1 MTTAVLQ
8 DVPDVQEVQSKKGTV
23 FSWPAVR
30 SIQWFI
36 PHVLFVVLLWL
47 IFTPGAD
54 DSTPKGAF
62 LAVLAIS
69 EAALLFR
76 RNSRSLS
83 DIMAILYLLF
93 IVWEIGT
100 TKVEDVNLILYPSPA
115 KVFAI
120 FASDWQKIL
129 DGIRSSMYLLGVGF
143 SSALILGVLLGIVTG
158 SAARLRDSLLPLAK
172 VISPIP
178 PIIYTPY
185 AVAVLPTFEI
195 ASIFVIFSSIFW
207 QIYIQVALSVSNI
220 DQKLLD
226 SAKTMNLS
234 ATAMFIHVL
243 WPYCLPNI
251 MKTLPLS
258 VANAFMVLTAAEMIG
273 ATSGLGYFVRY
284 YADFADYTRVIA
296 GIFLIGIVVSA
307 LNYGIAELER
317 KVVRWH

>member
-1 MTTAVLQ
+1 MMTATLQ
-8 DVPDVQEVQSKKGTV
+8 EKKRIE
-23 FSWPAVR
+23 FSWPAIR
-30 SIQWFI
+30 TMQWFV
-36 PHVLFVVLLWL
+36 PHVLFAVLLAL

-54 DSTPKGAF
+54 DATPKGPF
-62 LAVLAIS
+62 LAVLAIG
-69 EAALLFR
+69 EAALLLR
-76 RNSRSLS
+76 RDSRPLS
-83 DIMAILYLLF
+83 DVMTILFLLF
-93 IVWEIGT
+93 IVWEFGT
-100 TKVEDVNLILYPSPA
+100 TKADDVNLILYPSPA
-115 KVFAI
+115 KVFDV
-120 FASDWQKIL
+120 FATDWQKIL

-143 SSALILGVLLGIVTG
+143 TTALTLGVLLGIVTG

-220 DQKLLD
+220 DRKLLD

-234 ATAMFIHVL
+234 ATAMFFHVL

-307 LNYGIAELER
+307 LNYGISALEH

>member
-1 MTTAVLQ
+1 MMTATLQ
-8 DVPDVQEVQSKKGTV
+8 EKKRIE
-23 FSWPAVR
+23 FSWPAIR
-30 SIQWFI
+30 TMQWFV
-36 PHVLFVVLLWL
+36 PHVLFAVLLAL

-54 DSTPKGAF
+54 DATPKGPF
-62 LAVLAIS
+62 LAVLAIG
-69 EAALLFR
+69 EAALLLR
-76 RNSRSLS
+76 RDSRPLS
-83 DIMAILYLLF
+83 DVMTILFLLF
-93 IVWEIGT
+93 IVWEFGT
-100 TKVEDVNLILYPSPA
+100 TKADDVNLILYPSPA
-115 KVFAI
+115 KVFDV
-120 FASDWQKIL
+120 FATDWQKIL

-143 SSALILGVLLGIVTG
+143 TAALTLGVLLGIVTG

-207 QIYIQVALSVSNI
+207 QIYIQTALSVSSI

-234 ATAMFIHVL
+234 AAAMFFHVL

>member
-1 MTTAVLQ
+1 MMTATLQ
-8 DVPDVQEVQSKKGTV
+8 EKKRIE
-23 FSWPAVR
+23 FSWPAIR
-30 SIQWFI
+30 TMQWVV
-36 PHVLFVVLLWL
+36 PHVLFAVLLAL

-54 DSTPKGAF
+54 DATPKGPF
-62 LAVLAIS
+62 LAVLAIG
-69 EAALLFR
+69 EAALLLR
-76 RNSRSLS
+76 RDSRPLS
-83 DIMAILYLLF
+83 DVMTILFLLF
-93 IVWEIGT
+93 IVWEFGT
-100 TKVEDVNLILYPSPA
+100 TKADDVNLILYPSPA
-115 KVFAI
+115 KVFDV
-120 FASDWQKIL
+120 FATDWQKIL

-143 SSALILGVLLGIVTG
+143 PAALTLGVLLGIVTG

-207 QIYIQVALSVSNI
+207 QIYIQTALSVSSI

-234 ATAMFIHVL
+234 AAAMFFHVL

>member
-1 MTTAVLQ
+1 MTTAAIAAKRGLA
-8 DVPDVQEVQSKKGTV
+8 
-23 FSWPAVR
+23 FSWKVTGGMKAMR
-30 SIQWFI
+30 AMQWVL
-36 PHVLFVVLLWL
+36 PHILFAVLLAL
-47 IFTPGAD
+47 VFTPGAD
-54 DSTPKGAF
+54 DASPTGPF
-62 LAVLAIS
+62 LAVLAVS
-69 EAALLFR
+69 EAALLLQR
-76 RNSRSLS
+76 RSRALNDVMS
-83 DIMAILYLLF
+83 ILYLLF

-100 TKVEDVNLILYPSPA
+100 TKADDVNLLLYPSPA

-129 DGIRSSMYLLGVGF
+129 EGIRSSMYLLGVGF
-143 SSALILGVLLGIVTG
+143 TAALVLGVLLGIVTG
-158 SAARLRDSLLPLAK
+158 GVARLRDSLLPLAK

-207 QIYIQVALSVSNI
+207 QIYIQVALSVANI
-220 DQKLLD
+220 DRKLLD
-226 SAKTMNLS
+226 SARTMNLS
-234 ATAMFIHVL
+234 AAAMFFHVL

-296 GIFLIGIVVSA
+296 GIILIGIVVSA

>member
-1 MTTAVLQ
+1 MMTATLQ
-8 DVPDVQEVQSKKGTV
+8 EKKRIE
-23 FSWPAVR
+23 FSWPTIR
-30 SIQWFI
+30 TMQWFV
-36 PHVLFVVLLWL
+36 PHVLFAVLLAL

-54 DSTPKGAF
+54 DATPKGPF
-62 LAVLAIS
+62 LAVLAIG
-69 EAALLFR
+69 EAALLLR
-76 RNSRSLS
+76 RDSRPLS
-83 DIMAILYLLF
+83 DVMTILFLLF
-93 IVWEIGT
+93 IVWEFGT
-100 TKVEDVNLILYPSPA
+100 TKADDVNLILYPSPA
-115 KVFAI
+115 KVFDV
-120 FASDWQKIL
+120 FATDWQKIL

-143 SSALILGVLLGIVTG
+143 TAALTLGVLLGIVTG

-207 QIYIQVALSVSNI
+207 QIYIQTALSVSSI

-234 ATAMFIHVL
+234 AAAMFFHVL

>member
-1 MTTAVLQ
+1 MTTAALQ
-8 DVPDVQEVQSKKGTV
+8 IKKGISISCLATGV
-23 FSWPAVR
+23 VKAVR
-30 SIQWFI
+30 TIQWI
-36 PHVLFVVLLWL
+36 LSHVLFAVLLAL

-62 LAVLAIS
+62 LAVLAIG
-69 EAALLFR
+69 ETALLLR
-76 RNSRSLS
+76 RNSRSLN
-83 DIMAILYLLF
+83 DIMVILYLLF

-100 TKVEDVNLILYPSPA
+100 TKADDVNLILYPSPA
-115 KVFAI
+115 KVFDV
-120 FASDWQKIL
+120 FATDWPKIL
-129 DGIRSSMYLLGVGF
+129 DGIRSSLYLLGVGF
-143 SSALILGVLLGIVTG
+143 TAALILGVLLGIATG
-158 SAARLRDSLLPLAK
+158 SVARLRDALLPLAK

-207 QIYIQVALSVSNI
+207 QIYIQVALSVSSI

-234 ATAMFIHVL
+234 AAAMLFHVL

-251 MKTLPLS
+251 MKTLPIS

-307 LNYGIAELER
+307 LNYGIAGLER

>member
-1 MTTAVLQ
+1 MTTAALQ
-8 DVPDVQEVQSKKGTV
+8 IKKGISISCLATGV
-23 FSWPAVR
+23 VKAVR
-30 SIQWFI
+30 TIQWI
-36 PHVLFVVLLWL
+36 LSHVLFAVLLAL

-62 LAVLAIS
+62 LAVLAIG
-69 EAALLFR
+69 ETALLLR
-76 RNSRSLS
+76 RNSRSLN
-83 DIMAILYLLF
+83 DIMVILYLLF

-100 TKVEDVNLILYPSPA
+100 TKADDVNLILYPSPA
-115 KVFAI
+115 KVFDV
-120 FASDWQKIL
+120 FATDWPKIL
-129 DGIRSSMYLLGVGF
+129 DGIRSSLYLLGVGF
-143 SSALILGVLLGIVTG
+143 TAALILGVLLGIATG
-158 SAARLRDSLLPLAK
+158 SVARLRDSLLPLAK

-207 QIYIQVALSVSNI
+207 QIYIQVALSVSSI

-234 ATAMFIHVL
+234 AAAMFFHVL

-251 MKTLPLS
+251 MKTLPIS

-307 LNYGIAELER
+307 LNYGIAGLER

>member
-1 MTTAVLQ
+1 MTAAALQAKTRTALSC
-8 DVPDVQEVQSKKGTV
+8 PKIR
-23 FSWPAVR
+23 A
-30 SIQWFI
+30 IQWAL
-36 PHVLFVVLLWL
+36 PHVLFAALLAL

-54 DSTPKGAF
+54 DATPAGPF
-62 LAVLAIS
+62 LAVLFIG
-69 EAALLFR
+69 EAALLLR
-76 RNSRSLS
+76 RTSRSLS

-93 IVWEIGT
+93 IIWEIGT
-100 TKVEDVNLILYPSPA
+100 TKADDVNLILYPSPA

-143 SSALILGVLLGIVTG
+143 TTALILGVLLGIVTG
-158 SAARLRDSLLPLAK
+158 SVARLRDSLLPLAK
-172 VISPIP
+172 VVSPIP

-207 QIYIQVALSVSNI
+207 QIYIQVALSVANI
-220 DQKLLD
+220 DRKLLD

-234 ATAMFIHVL
+234 ATAMFFHVL

-307 LNYGIAELER
+307 LNYGISKLEH

>member
-1 MTTAVLQ
+1 
-8 DVPDVQEVQSKKGTV
+8 
-23 FSWPAVR
+23 
-30 SIQWFI
+30 
-36 PHVLFVVLLWL
+36 
-47 IFTPGAD
+47 
-54 DSTPKGAF
+54 
-62 LAVLAIS
+62 
-69 EAALLFR
+69 
-76 RNSRSLS
+76 
-83 DIMAILYLLF
+83 
-93 IVWEIGT
+93 
-100 TKVEDVNLILYPSPA
+100 
-115 KVFAI
+115 
-120 FASDWQKIL
+120 
-129 DGIRSSMYLLGVGF
+129 MYLLGVGF
-143 SSALILGVLLGIVTG
+143 TAALVLGVLLGIVTG
-158 SAARLRDSLLPLAK
+158 SVPRLRDSLLPLAK
-172 VISPIP
+172 VVSPIP

-207 QIYIQVALSVSNI
+207 QIYIQVALSVANI

-234 ATAMFIHVL
+234 AAAMFFHVL

>member
-1 MTTAVLQ
+1 MTTAALRIKRGISISWSATEVLK
-8 DVPDVQEVQSKKGTV
+8 VMRTM
-23 FSWPAVR
+23 
-30 SIQWFI
+30 QWFL
-36 PHVLFVVLLWL
+36 PHVLFAVLLAL

-69 EAALLFR
+69 EAALLLNR
-76 RNSRSLS
+76 KSRPLS
-83 DIMAILYLLF
+83 DVMTILYFLF
-93 IVWEIGT
+93 IVWEFGT
-100 TKVEDVNLILYPSPA
+100 TKADDVNLILYPSPA
-115 KVFAI
+115 KVFDI
-120 FASDWQKIL
+120 FATDWQKIL

-143 SSALILGVLLGIVTG
+143 TAALVLGVLLGIVTG
-158 SAARLRDSLLPLAK
+158 SVARLRDSLLPLAK

-207 QIYIQVALSVSNI
+207 QIYIQVALSVSSI

-234 ATAMFIHVL
+234 AAAMFFHVL

-296 GIFLIGIVVSA
+296 GIILIGIVVSA
-307 LNYGIAELER
+307 LNYGIAGLER

>member
-1 MTTAVLQ
+1 MTTAALQ
-8 DVPDVQEVQSKKGTV
+8 AKKRIV
-23 FSWPAVR
+23 AVSWPAIQKV
-30 SIQWFI
+30 QWFF
-36 PHVLFVVLLWL
+36 PHLLFVLLVGLVLA
-47 IFTPGAD
+47 PGAD
-54 DSTPKGAF
+54 ASTPTGPF
-62 LAVLAIS
+62 LAVLVVS
-69 EAALLFR
+69 EAALFSR
-76 RNSRSLS
+76 RHSRSLH
-83 DIMAILYLLF
+83 DIMSILYLLF
-93 IVWEIGT
+93 IVWEVGT
-100 TKVEDVNLILYPSPA
+100 TKVANVNLLLYPSPE

-120 FASDWQKIL
+120 FASDWKKIL
-129 DGIRSSMYLLGVGF
+129 DGIYSSMYLLGVGF
-143 SSALILGVLLGIVTG
+143 TMALVFGVLLGIVTG
-158 SAARLRDSLLPLAK
+158 SVARFRDSLLPLAK

-207 QIYIQVALSVSNI
+207 QIYIQVALSVANI
-220 DQKLLD
+220 DRKLLD

-234 ATAMFIHVL
+234 ATAMFFHVL

-251 MKTLPLS
+251 MKTLPIS

-296 GIFLIGIVVSA
+296 GIILIGIVVSV
-307 LNYGIAELER
+307 LNYGISELER

>member
-1 MTTAVLQ
+1 MIAAALQ
-8 DVPDVQEVQSKKGTV
+8 EKKRIE
-23 FSWPAVR
+23 FSWPAIR
-30 SIQWFI
+30 TIHWFV
-36 PHVLFVVLLWL
+36 PHVLFVVLLAL

-69 EAALLFR
+69 ETALLLR
-76 RNSRSLS
+76 RNSRPLS
-83 DIMAILYLLF
+83 DVMTILYLLF
-93 IVWEIGT
+93 IVWEFGT
-100 TKVEDVNLILYPSPA
+100 TKADDVNLILYPSPA

-143 SSALILGVLLGIVTG
+143 TAALTLGVLLGIVTG
-158 SAARLRDSLLPLAK
+158 SVARLRDSLLPLAK

-207 QIYIQVALSVSNI
+207 QIYIQVALSVSTI

-234 ATAMFIHVL
+234 ATAMFFHVL

-307 LNYGIAELER
+307 LNYGIAEMER

>member
-1 MTTAVLQ
+1 MTTAALQ
-8 DVPDVQEVQSKKGTV
+8 EKKGIAL
-23 FSWPAVR
+23 SWSAAEVMKAMR
-30 SIQWFI
+30 TIQWFI
-36 PHVLFVVLLWL
+36 PHILFAALLAL
-47 IFTPGAD
+47 VFTPGAD
-54 DSTPKGAF
+54 EATPVGPF
-62 LAVLAIS
+62 LAILAIS
-69 EAALLFR
+69 EAALLLNR
-76 RNSRSLS
+76 HSRPLS
-83 DIMAILYLLF
+83 DVMTILYLLF

-100 TKVEDVNLILYPSPA
+100 TKAEDVNLLLYPSPA

-129 DGIRSSMYLLGVGF
+129 EGIRSSMYLLGVGF
-143 SSALILGVLLGIVTG
+143 TAALVLGVLLGIVTG
-158 SAARLRDSLLPLAK
+158 SVPRLRDSLLPLAK
-172 VISPIP
+172 VVSPIP

-207 QIYIQVALSVSNI
+207 QIYIQVALSVANI

-234 ATAMFIHVL
+234 AAAMFFHVL

>member
-1 MTTAVLQ
+1 MTTAAL
-8 DVPDVQEVQSKKGTV
+8 EEKKQFS
-23 FSWPAVR
+23 FSWPAV
-30 SIQWFI
+30 QWFI
-36 PHVLFVVLLWL
+36 PHVLFAVLLAL

-54 DSTPKGAF
+54 DSTPHGAF
-62 LAVLAIS
+62 LAVLGIS
-69 EAALLFR
+69 EAALLINR
-76 RNSRSLS
+76 KSRALT
-83 DIMAILYLLF
+83 DIMTILYLLF
-93 IVWEIGT
+93 IAWEFGT
-100 TKVEDVNLILYPSPA
+100 TKADSVNLLLYPSPA

-120 FASDWQKIL
+120 FASDWHKIL

-143 SSALILGVLLGIVTG
+143 TLALVLGVLLGILTG
-158 SAARLRDSLLPLAK
+158 SVARLRDSLLPLAK

-207 QIYIQVALSVSNI
+207 QIYIQTALSVSGI
-220 DQKLLD
+220 DKKLLD

-234 ATAMFIHVL
+234 APAMFFHVL

-251 MKTLPLS
+251 MKTLPIS

-284 YADFADYTRVIA
+284 YADFADYTRVIS
-296 GIFLIGIVVSA
+296 GIIIIGIVVSV

>member
-1 MTTAVLQ
+1 MTTAALQ
-8 DVPDVQEVQSKKGTV
+8 AKKRIIAV
-23 FSWPAVR
+23 SFPA
-30 SIQWFI
+30 IQKLQWLI
-36 PHVLFVVLLWL
+36 PHLLFALLVGLVL
-47 IFTPGAD
+47 TPGAD
-54 DSTPKGAF
+54 ASTPTAPF
-62 LAVLAIS
+62 LAVLVIS
-69 EAALLFR
+69 EAALLSR
-76 RNSRSLS
+76 RHSRSLH
-83 DIMAILYLLF
+83 DIMSILYLLF
-93 IVWEIGT
+93 IVWEVGT
-100 TKVEDVNLILYPSPA
+100 TKVANVNLILYPSPE

-120 FASDWQKIL
+120 FASDWKKIL
-129 DGIRSSMYLLGVGF
+129 DGIYSSMYLLGVGF
-143 SSALILGVLLGIVTG
+143 TMALVLGVLLGIVTG
-158 SAARLRDSLLPLAK
+158 SVARFRDSLLPLAK

-207 QIYIQVALSVSNI
+207 QIYIQVALRVANI
-220 DQKLLD
+220 DRKLLD

-234 ATAMFIHVL
+234 ATAMFFHVL

-251 MKTLPLS
+251 MKTLPIS

-296 GIFLIGIVVSA
+296 GIILIGIVVSV
-307 LNYGIAELER
+307 LNYGISELER

>member
-1 MTTAVLQ
+1 MTTAALRIKRGVPVSWSAAEVLK
-8 DVPDVQEVQSKKGTV
+8 VMRTM
-23 FSWPAVR
+23 
-30 SIQWFI
+30 QWFF
-36 PHVLFVVLLWL
+36 PHVLFAVLLAL
-47 IFTPGAD
+47 VFTPGAD

-69 EAALLFR
+69 EAALLLNR
-76 RNSRSLS
+76 KSRPLN
-83 DIMAILYLLF
+83 DVMTILYLLF

-100 TKVEDVNLILYPSPA
+100 TKVDSVNLILYPSPA

-143 SSALILGVLLGIVTG
+143 TAALTLGVLLGIVTG
-158 SAARLRDSLLPLAK
+158 SVARLRDSLLPLAK

-207 QIYIQVALSVSNI
+207 QIYIQVALSVSGI

-234 ATAMFIHVL
+234 ATAMFFHVL

-296 GIFLIGIVVSA
+296 GIFLIGIVVSS

>member
-1 MTTAVLQ
+1 MTTAALRIKRGISISWSAAEVLK
-8 DVPDVQEVQSKKGTV
+8 VMRTM
-23 FSWPAVR
+23 
-30 SIQWFI
+30 QWFL
-36 PHVLFVVLLWL
+36 PHVLFAVLLAL
-47 IFTPGAD
+47 VFTPSAD

-69 EAALLFR
+69 EAALLLNR
-76 RNSRSLS
+76 KSRPLN
-83 DIMAILYLLF
+83 DVMTILYLLL
-93 IVWEIGT
+93 IVWETGT
-100 TKVEDVNLILYPSPA
+100 TKADNVNLILYPSPA

-129 DGIRSSMYLLGVGF
+129 DGIQSSMYLLGVGF
-143 SSALILGVLLGIVTG
+143 TAALTLGVLLGIVTG
-158 SAARLRDSLLPLAK
+158 SVARLRDSLLPLAK

-185 AVAVLPTFEI
+185 AVAVLPTFEL

-207 QIYIQVALSVSNI
+207 QIYIQVALSVSGI

-226 SAKTMNLS
+226 SARTMNLS
-234 ATAMFIHVL
+234 AAAMFIHVL

-296 GIFLIGIVVSA
+296 GIFLIGIVVSS

>member
-1 MTTAVLQ
+1 MMTATLQ
-8 DVPDVQEVQSKKGTV
+8 EKKRIE
-23 FSWPAVR
+23 FSWPAIR
-30 SIQWFI
+30 TMQWFV
-36 PHVLFVVLLWL
+36 PHVLFAVLLAL

-54 DSTPKGAF
+54 DATPKGPF
-62 LAVLAIS
+62 LAVLAIG
-69 EAALLFR
+69 EAALLLR
-76 RNSRSLS
+76 RDSRPLS
-83 DIMAILYLLF
+83 DVMTILFLLF
-93 IVWEIGT
+93 IVWEFGT
-100 TKVEDVNLILYPSPA
+100 TKTDDVNLILYPSPA
-115 KVFAI
+115 KVFDV
-120 FASDWQKIL
+120 FATDWQKIL

-143 SSALILGVLLGIVTG
+143 TAALTLGVLLGIVTG

-207 QIYIQVALSVSNI
+207 QIYIQTALSVSSI

-234 ATAMFIHVL
+234 AAAMFFHVL

>member
-1 MTTAVLQ
+1 MTTAAL
-8 DVPDVQEVQSKKGTV
+8 EEKKRFS
-23 FSWPAVR
+23 FSWPVV
-30 SIQWFI
+30 QWFI
-36 PHVLFVVLLWL
+36 PHVLFAVLLAL

-54 DSTPKGAF
+54 DSTPHGAF
-62 LAVLAIS
+62 LAVLGIS
-69 EAALLFR
+69 EAALLINR
-76 RNSRSLS
+76 KSRALT
-83 DIMAILYLLF
+83 DIMTILYLLF
-93 IVWEIGT
+93 IAWEFGT
-100 TKVEDVNLILYPSPA
+100 TKTDSVNLLLYPSPA

-143 SSALILGVLLGIVTG
+143 TLALILGVLLGILTG
-158 SAARLRDSLLPLAK
+158 SVARLRDSLLPLAK

-207 QIYIQVALSVSNI
+207 QIYIQTALSVSGI
-220 DQKLLD
+220 DKKLLD

-234 ATAMFIHVL
+234 APAMFFHVL

-251 MKTLPLS
+251 MKTLPIS

-284 YADFADYTRVIA
+284 YADFADYTRVIS
-296 GIFLIGIVVSA
+296 GIIIIGIVVSV

>member
-1 MTTAVLQ
+1 MTTAALQ
-8 DVPDVQEVQSKKGTV
+8 IKKE
-23 FSWPAVR
+23 FSVSWSTTGVMKAMR
-30 SIQWFI
+30 TIQWFV
-36 PHVLFVVLLWL
+36 PHVLFVVLLAL
-47 IFTPGAD
+47 VFTPGAD
-54 DSTPKGAF
+54 DTTPKGAF

-69 EAALLFR
+69 EAALLLR
-76 RNSRSLS
+76 RKSRPLS
-83 DIMAILYLLF
+83 DVMTILYFLF
-93 IVWEIGT
+93 IVWEFGT
-100 TKVEDVNLILYPSPA
+100 TKADDVNLILYPSPA
-115 KVFAI
+115 KVFDI
-120 FASDWQKIL
+120 FATDWQKIL

-143 SSALILGVLLGIVTG
+143 TAALILGVLLGIVTG
-158 SAARLRDSLLPLAK
+158 SVARLRDSLLPLAK

-207 QIYIQVALSVSNI
+207 QIYIQVALSVSSI

-234 ATAMFIHVL
+234 AAAMFFHVL

-296 GIFLIGIVVSA
+296 GIILIGIVVSA
-307 LNYGIAELER
+307 LNYGIAGLER